1 MKKSIFTQA
10 AHSGED
16 FHHGDFIPGSIP
28 VYNTSTY
35 YYKSMNDLERV
46 FSGEKEGYVY
56 SRHGNPTTTALQNAL
71 ATLEGGDCAF
81 TFSSGM
87 AAIHAALM
95 ATGVKSGDHV
105 LAARDLYGTTHSLL
119 TTIFSALDIEP
130 HFIDIFSM
138 EAVESALGTYHPRT
152 FIFEVMSNPL
162 LKIAH
167 VPDLVTCAHEHGTRV
182 VIDSTFTTP
191 FLIQPLRHGTDLV
204 MHSTTKFLNG
214 HGDAVGGTVIS
225 NKKFQ
230 DPLHELTILLGAI
243 LGPNEAYLTLRGLKT
258 LPLRMQK
265 QCENAL
271 QVAHYLQEHPRV
283 TTVNYPGLP
292 SHPQHDLATQLFSQ
306 RGYGGMISF
315 EITDAA
321 RKEIFHFF
329 DHLNLIIP
337 ATSLG
342 DVCSL
347 IVYPAHSS
355 HRPLSPEERQAAGI
369 SDSLVRLSVG
379 IEDPSDI
386 IADLDQALQSL

>member
-10 AHSGED
+10 AHSGEN
-16 FHHGDFIPGSIP
+16 FHHGDFIPCSIP

-35 YYKSMNDLERV
+35 YYKSTADLERV

-95 ATGVKSGDHV
+95 ATGVKSGDHI

-119 TTIFSALDIEP
+119 TTIFSALDINP

-138 EAVESALGTYHPRT
+138 EAVESALETYHPRT

-230 DPLHELTILLGAI
+230 DPLHQLTILLGAI

-271 QVAHYLQEHPRV
+271 QVARYLQDHPRV

-292 SHPQHDLATQLFSQ
+292 SHPQHDLATQFLLPPWVMCAVLSCTLPILHT
-306 RGYGGMISF
+306 GLSP
-315 EITDAA
+315 
-321 RKEIFHFF
+321 RKNDRLRE
-329 DHLNLIIP
+329 
-337 ATSLG
+337 
-342 DVCSL
+342 SL
-347 IVYPAHSS
+347 IAWCDYRWVLKTH
-355 HRPLSPEERQAAGI
+355 QI
-369 SDSLVRLSVG
+369 SLQTLIRLSSPCKIKKCNSRKREKKRHLVVSLPIPDSRVLMQKG
-379 IEDPSDI
+379 I
-386 IADLDQALQSL
+386 